1 MSTYCMSYS
10 TKSKTTVSCTLFFT
24 FYSMLSQEDSDKLYT
39 SVMAYHQVIL
49 EYSIINQQIIHSFEI
64 IYFEF

>member
-1 MSTYCMSYS
+1 
-10 TKSKTTVSCTLFFT
+10 
-24 FYSMLSQEDSDKLYT
+24 MLSQEDSDKLYT
-39 SVMAYHQVIL
+39 SVVAYHQVIL